1 MTEVS
6 LRWHS
11 LPDARPSAAQAG
23 FVGDLAHRNLGLFGG
38 YGSGKTHA
46 GCYKTCVLS
55 ALNAGL
61 TVGAVGPDF
70 ASLFEDV
77 IPAISM
83 ILDCSGIDHI
93 IREDYKKLDILVPK
107 WSGRIKLAS
116 ANKPR
121 MMKGPN
127 WAAAVGNEPGIWPE
141 EAWLNMSSRVRDPR
155 ARVRQIALAGTPEG
169 YNWLYRH
176 TVKKHPAA
184 HLGRDPNWRIWFADT
199 HDASWLG
206 SEYVDDLKD
215 KYPDDLIDEKIH
227 GRFVNVGSG
236 RAYSAFDRVKH
247 TRALEYQP
255 SAALFLC
262 LDFNV
267 APAIAV
273 VHQHLPH
280 PTLGTVVHAL
290 DEVVIKRGSVAD
302 VIREFARRWK
312 PRITQPLN
320 VVGDATGTA
329 KHATGLACYDEVWR
343 VLRDHEIEWAN
354 CTPSSNPPVADRLAI
369 VNGAIERGRYLV
381 DVKCEELIEDLE
393 QVQYK
398 PGTRD
403 LDKSDPRRTHLSD
416 GAGYDLHRLFGVVA
430 PPPTV
435 TVVRKDDGRE
445 TKPWRKRERP
455 PWR

>member
-1 MTEVS
+1 MSEVS

-23 FVGDLAHRNLGLFGG
+23 FVGNLSHLNIGLFGG

-46 GCYKTCVLS
+46 AAYKACLLS

-61 TVGAVGPDF
+61 TIGVVGPDF
-70 ASLFEDV
+70 AALFEDI

-83 ILDCSGIDHI
+83 ILESSGVDHV

-107 WSGRIKLAS
+107 WSGRLKLAS

-127 WAAAVGNEPGIWPE
+127 WAAGVGNEPGLWPE
-141 EAWLNMSSRVRDPR
+141 EAWLNMSARIRDPR
-155 ARVRQIALAGTPEG
+155 ARVKQKALAGTPEG
-169 YNWLYRH
+169 FNWLYRH
-176 TVKKHPAA
+176 TVKKHPSA
-184 HLGRDPNWRIWFADT
+184 HLGTDPRWRIWFADT
-199 HDASWLG
+199 EDATWLG
-206 SEYVDDLKD
+206 DEYVADLKD
-215 KYPDDLIDEKIH
+215 KYTDDLIDEKIH
-227 GRFVNVGSG
+227 GRFVNVGAG
-236 RAYSAFDRVKH
+236 RAYSAFDRMKH
-247 TRALEYQP
+247 VRGVEFNPEAPLW
-255 SAALFLC
+255 LC

-273 VHQHLPH
+273 VQQHVPH
-280 PTLGTVVHAL
+280 PSLGWVVHAL
-290 DEVVIKRGSVAD
+290 DEVFVSRGAVSD
-302 VIREFARRWK
+302 VIREFLRRWK
-312 PRITQPLN
+312 PRITQTLN

-343 VLRDHEIEWAN
+343 VLREHEIEWAN
-354 CTPSSNPPVADRLAI
+354 CTPASNPPVSDRLAI
-369 VNGAIERGRYLV
+369 FNGAIERGRYLV
-381 DVKCEELIEDLE
+381 SPACEELIEDLE

-403 LDKSDPRRTHLSD
+403 LDKSDPRRTHLTD
-416 GAGYDLHRLFGVVA
+416 AVGYDLHRLFGVVA
-430 PPPTV
+430 PTPTV
-435 TVVRKDDGRE
+435 TVVRRNEDGEKR
-445 TKPWRKRERP
+445 PWRDSERP